1 MLTKKIQDHVIEMKK
16 EFVLKKRK
24 VYSLLRK
31 EREEMCEFIE
41 EQLRKEYIRFSKL
54 SQITSVFFVIPYH

>member
-1 MLTKKIQDHVIEMKK
+1 MIEMKK
-16 EFVLKKRK
+16 EFVLRKRK

-54 SQITSVFFVIPYH
+54 SQITSVFFVISYH

>member
-16 EFVLKKRK
+16 EFVLRKRK